1 MYKFLDASRELNK
14 LEQIL
19 DIKGK
24 STSIF
29 KELKDKGPDYELKL
43 SNIDYVSIYEG
54 ENINQQRVVRVVFVT
69 KDNKRYYT
77 ATERVYED
85 LSFFMDD
92 SLTLVFFIGTS
103 RNNGQPFLNYYVE

>member
-1 MYKFLDASRELNK
+1 MYKFLEASRELTK
-14 LEQIL
+14 KEQLL

-24 STSIF
+24 SLSIF
-29 KELKDKGPDYELKL
+29 KELKDKGQDYELKL
-43 SNIDYVSIYEG
+43 SNLDYVSIYEG
-54 ENINQQRVVRVVFVT
+54 ENKDHERVVRVVFTT

-85 LSFFMDD
+85 IALLIDD
-92 SLTLVFFIGTS
+92 GLTLAFFIGTS